1 VVKDLFR
8 SGSIFASRTIVTA
21 TSCVIG
27 ATRAPTL
34 IDSILAVDKRGQI
47 TGRRKVL
54 A

>member
-1 VVKDLFR
+1 VR
-8 SGSIFASRTIVTA
+8 NYFASRTIVIA

-27 ATRAPTL
+27 ATRAPAL
-34 IDSILAVDKRGQI
+34 INSILAVDKRGHM